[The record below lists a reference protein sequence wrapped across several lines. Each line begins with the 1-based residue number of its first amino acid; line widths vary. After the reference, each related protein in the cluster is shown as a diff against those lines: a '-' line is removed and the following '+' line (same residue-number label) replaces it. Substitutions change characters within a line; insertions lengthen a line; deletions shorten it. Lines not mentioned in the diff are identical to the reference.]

1 MQIPLPVRAPTWV
14 STRRL
19 LEQKLS
25 DIFKCTDLKQLKQL
39 HAVIYKHDLQADLY
53 FAPKLITG
61 FSLCRQMALAVNVF
75 KQVQEP
81 NVHLYNSL
89 IRAYVHN
96 SQPSGA
102 FCALFVMQ
110 YRGLWPDNFTYALLL
125 KACCGMSELRLARM
139 IHAQVEKLGFLADI
153 VVPNSLIDS
162 YCKCGLLGVG
172 EARKLFT
179 VMGERDIVSWNT
191 MIGGLVKANELI
203 EARRLFDE
211 MPGRDTVSWNTMLDG
226 YSKAG
231 EMDTAFE
238 LFQKMAG
245 RNIVSW
251 TTVIYGYCK
260 AGEMEMARILFDNM
274 PAKNT
279 KTSCLNSEDWIKC
292 STHVGNALVDM
303 YAKCGSLNRALTI
316 FNGMANKDLVSW
328 NSMIQGLAMHGYGEK
343 ALKLFY
349 RMKQEGFAP
358 DRVTFIGVLCACTHA
373 GFVDKGIHYFNAMET
388 EYGVLQEIEHYG
400 CVIDLLGRGGRLEE
414 AFRLVRSMPMEPNAI
429 IWGSLVVA
437 CRMHN
442 ASEYAKEV
450 LHHLI
455 KLEPTD
461 ASHFSILSSI
471 HAAEGDWNSVASVR
485 MQMKST
491 GTQKPSGA
499 SSIELD
505 DQVHEFTVLDKSHP
519 KSDSIY
525 EVIDGLSL
533 HLKPVGYFPKATAE
547 VLS

>member
-1 MQIPLPVRAPTWV
+1 
-14 STRRL
+14 
-19 LEQKLS
+19 
-25 DIFKCTDLKQLKQL
+25 
-39 HAVIYKHDLQADLY
+39 
-53 FAPKLITG
+53 
-61 FSLCRQMALAVNVF
+61 
-75 KQVQEP
+75 
-81 NVHLYNSL
+81 
-89 IRAYVHN
+89 
-96 SQPSGA
+96 
-102 FCALFVMQ
+102 
-110 YRGLWPDNFTYALLL
+110 
-125 KACCGMSELRLARM
+125 M

-211 MPGRDTVSWNTMLDG
+211 MPDRDTVSWNTMLDG
-226 YSKAG
+226 YSKSG

-279 KTSCLNSEDWIKC
+279 VCWTTIICGYAEKGLAKDALSLFEKMEETGFKLDDGIIISILSACGESGLLGLGRRLHASIQRTGYKC

-547 VLS
+547 FCLETMIWVDWIHY